1 MVFTIYFVRHGQ
13 TIFNHYNRMQG
24 WCDSPLTEKGI
35 SDAHKAGKRLA
46 AKHFTNVYHS
56 DTSRAKNTCH
66 IIMDENNNSTSL
78 SEPTIL
84 PQFREQG
91 YGYFEGNDS
100 SQTWLMVGASRNCR
114 SFSEIISNYSIEDS
128 RDFMKE
134 IDPFQDAESNDE
146 FWKRVNSGFDY
157 IRNHQKDGDEVLV
170 VSHGTTIRSI
180 VHRFAPDIDIV
191 SLSPQNGSVTKMIVS
206 DDSVSVEYFNHYKDE
221 QSY

>member
-1 MVFTIYFVRHGQ
+1 MTFTIYFVRHGQ

-24 WCDSPLTEKGI
+24 WCDSPLTDKGI
-35 SDAHKAGKRLA
+35 ADAHKAGKRLA
-46 AKHFTNVYHS
+46 KKHFANIYHS

-66 IIMDENNNSTSL
+66 IIMQENQNAATL
-78 SEPTIL
+78 LEPTVL

-100 SQTWLMVGASRNCR
+100 GQAWLMVGASRGCR
-114 SFSEIISNYSIEDS
+114 SFSEIISKYSIEDS
-128 RDFMKE
+128 RNFMKE
-134 IDPFQDAESNDE
+134 IDPFHDAENNDE
-146 FWKRVNSGFDY
+146 FWTRVNSGFEY

-180 VHRFAPDIDIV
+180 VHRFAPEIDIV

-206 DDSVSVEYFNHYKDE
+206 NNDVEVEYFNHYTDE
-221 QSY
+221 MNY

>member
-1 MVFTIYFVRHGQ
+1 
-13 TIFNHYNRMQG
+13 MQG

-46 AKHFTNVYHS
+46 AKHFINVYHS

-66 IIMDENNNSTSL
+66 IIMDENNNSNSL